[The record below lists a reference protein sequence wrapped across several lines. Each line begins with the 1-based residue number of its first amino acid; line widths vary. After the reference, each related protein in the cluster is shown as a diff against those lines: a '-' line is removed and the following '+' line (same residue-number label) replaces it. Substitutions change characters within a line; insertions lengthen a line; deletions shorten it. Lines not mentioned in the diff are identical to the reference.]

1 MQIDIVRATLGDRP
15 LLRQLSEFY
24 MYDLSEY
31 DAELEINA
39 HGTFD
44 FSIDRYWQ
52 DINRAPYLVQVDG
65 KAAGFV
71 LVKRGAYLS
80 ADPTMMDMSDFF
92 ILRRFRRQGV
102 GTYAAETIFNMFPG
116 KWEVRQFAE
125 NTAAQSFWRKVI
137 SRYTN
142 GHFQEFA
149 LDNEQWK
156 GAVQYFENAAP

>member
-1 MQIDIVRATLGDRP
+1 MQIDIVRATLSERP

-24 MYDLSEY
+24 MYDMSEF
-31 DAELEINA
+31 DLEIDINP

-52 DINRAPYLVQVDG
+52 DPNRAPYLVYVDA
-65 KAAGFV
+65 KVAGFV
-71 LVKRGAYLS
+71 LVKRGGYL
-80 ADPTMMDMSDFF
+80 AVDPEMMDLADFF
-92 ILRRFRRQGV
+92 ILRRYRRQRI
-102 GTYAAETIFNMFPG
+102 GTFAAERVFEMFPG

-125 NTAAQSFWRKVI
+125 NAVAHSFWHKVI
-137 SRYTN
+137 DHYTN

-156 GAVQYFENAAP
+156 GTVQYFQNAP

>member
-1 MQIDIVRATLGDRP
+1 MQIDIVRATLSERP

-24 MYDLSEY
+24 MYDMSEF
-31 DAELEINA
+31 DSEIDINL

-52 DINRAPYLVQVDG
+52 DPNRAPYFVYVDT
-65 KAAGFV
+65 KIAGFV
-71 LVKRGAYLS
+71 LVKRGAYLT
-80 ADPTMMDMSDFF
+80 ADPEMMDLADFF
-92 ILRRFRRQGV
+92 ILRRYRRQGI
-102 GTYAAETIFNMFPG
+102 GTFAAERVFEMFPG

-125 NTAAQSFWRKVI
+125 NAVAQTFWHKVI
-137 SRYTN
+137 DRYTN

-156 GAVQYFENAAP
+156 GTVQYFANMP